1 MKNKVFHLIAD
12 VANGVQMI
20 KDMDLFS
27 GNQDCDQLSM
37 QDFYDNLDSCGDYEQ
52 LVSVAIDI
60 SNQELVDKIK
70 AEYGI
75 SNPY

>member
-1 MKNKVFHLIAD
+1 MKNQVFHLIAD

-27 GNQDCDQLSM
+27 DNPSCDQLSM
-37 QDFYDNLDSCGDYEQ
+37 QDFYDSLDSCDADEQ